1 MAKRSPTGTGLR
13 VVLGAVINP
22 LPEFEDECPVNPSLC
37 TQGLTVSVFI
47 KVMESKESQ
56 ESHPPHWHLG
66 HRDYKFLFGNIDKH
80 SLNIMNYNG
89 FTVGVKG
96 DTFQITVNSQKYI
109 CSSNQVG
116 IRRYLWSHLVFTWKD
131 PELPGGGLVI
141 FVDSNR
147 VLSKHINCAL
157 FTLSRM
163 PLRRHL
169 KIGSNESDLSITAE
183 LDHLAIWYQHF
194 QASNS
199 ILTAPWVHVRGKL
212 YSYFILVDW
221 NCDFSLAHAQKV

>member
-1 MAKRSPTGTGLR
+1 M
-13 VVLGAVINP
+13 NP
-22 LPEFEDECPVNPSLC
+22 LPEFGDVCPVNPSLC

-47 KVMESKESQ
+47 KVMESKKSE
-56 ESHPPHWHLG
+56 ESHSPFSHLG
-66 HRDYKFLFGNIDKH
+66 RRDYKFLFGNIDKH
-80 SLNIMNYNG
+80 SLHIMNYNG
-89 FTVGVKG
+89 FAVGVKG

-131 PELPGGGLVI
+131 PGLPGGGLEI
-141 FVDSNR
+141 FVDSSR
-147 VLSKHINCAL
+147 VFSKHNNCTL
-157 FTLSRM
+157 FTLNRA
-163 PLRRHL
+163 PLRHL
-169 KIGSNESDLSITAE
+169 KIGSHDNDLSITAE

-194 QASNS
+194 QAYNS

-221 NCDFSLAHAQKV
+221 NQPEVT